1 MLRLMP
7 HQVAA
12 HEFCVNRRGSMNCSE
27 QGTGKS
33 GASIWTTLTW
43 MASNPSWS
51 KILVV
56 CPSSLRY
63 NWLSEFKMWIDS
75 FPVSMSHL
83 TMAMVEKSS
92 SFPDTNI
99 VVCSYDMLHREG
111 VTENIHGAP
120 WDVCIVDEVQYIRNM
135 GSIRS
140 KHILGDI
147 KTLRKSISTDKK
159 DEIAELLT
167 QGWKITSE
175 NKSSTKLVKDDI
187 KAPPIK
193 ARRKIAASGTPIV
206 NKPSDIFPVLKWLA
220 PQVWGNWYQF
230 AMRYCDGKRGFN
242 GSVEAK
248 GASNLD
254 ELHHRLTK
262 GPDALMFRILKRNV
276 LKDLP
281 DKMHKIISLPAPE
294 KVAPLLDQEKK
305 LWRLKNELE
314 QELKEARE
322 KAKAG
327 DQGHY
332 RERAATM
339 SAEIMGA
346 LGQLASIRKKL
357 GESKVPLAIEHIK
370 ATLDAGEPKIIVFGN
385 HRNVL
390 SSIAD
395 SLSSYGAMLMLG
407 GTDALKRNEMVVAFQ
422 TDPEKRVF
430 VISTQAGGTGLTLH
444 AAARVCIVEPE
455 WTHAASEQASDRA
468 HRYGT
473 TKQVIVEWLLFD
485 NSLDISMVQKSI
497 NKASIAEQAIDG
509 TSSTHQPTSTPKD
522 QASAARKLEY
532 QRRGAEMTEEQKQA
546 AHDAIRKLASLDE
559 QARAKHDGGGFSE
572 LHRDIGMKLACRIAL
587 TPAQAALAMEISLK
601 YKSQLSP
608 SLRIALQS

>member
-33 GASIWTTLTW
+33 GASIWTALTW
-43 MASNPSWS
+43 LASNPSWS
-51 KILVV
+51 RVLVV

-99 VVCSYDMLHREG
+99 VVCSYDMLHRDG
-111 VTENIHGAP
+111 VTENIHGEP
-120 WDVCIVDEVQYIRNM
+120 WDICIVDEIQYIRNM

-147 KTLRKSISTDKK
+147 KTIRKSIAADKTEELDALLK
-159 DEIAELLT
+159 DGWIISSKNSKTVRLT
-167 QGWKITSE
+167 
-175 NKSSTKLVKDDI
+175 KDDV

-206 NKPSDIFPVLKWLA
+206 NSPKDIFPVLKWID
-220 PQVWGNWYQF
+220 PKNWQWYPF

-242 GSVEAK
+242 GSIEAK

-254 ELHHRLTK
+254 ELHRRLTQ
-262 GPDALMFRILKRNV
+262 GHGAVLFRVLKKNV

-305 LWRLKNELE
+305 LWRLKSDLE
-314 QELKEARE
+314 RELKEARE
-322 KAKAG
+322 KAKEG
-327 DQGHY
+327 GQDHY

-339 SAEIMGA
+339 NAEIMGA
-346 LGQLASIRKKL
+346 LGQLAQIRKKL
-357 GESKVPLAIEHIK
+357 GESKAPLAIEHIK

-395 SLSSYGAMLMLG
+395 SLSSYGSMLMLG
-407 GTDALKRNEMVVAFQ
+407 GTDALKRNEMVQAFQ
-422 TDPEKRVF
+422 GDPEKRVF

-444 AAARVCIVEPE
+444 AASRVCIIEPE

-468 HRYGT
+468 HRYGQ

-497 NKASIAEQAIDG
+497 NKAAIAEQAIDG
-509 TSSTHQPTSTPKD
+509 ISSQTQPSTTPKD

-532 QRRGAEMTEEQKQA
+532 QRRGSEMSEAQKQA
-546 AHDAIRKLASLDE
+546 AHDAIRHIAKLDVD
-559 QARAKHDGGGFSE
+559 ARAKCNGGGFAD
-572 LHRDIGMKLACRIAL
+572 LHRDVGMKLACRILL
-587 TPAQAALAMEISLK
+587 TPSQAALAKEISNK
-601 YKSQLSP
+601 YRSQLPP
-608 SLRIALQS
+608 SLRIALQ

>member
-1 MLRLMP
+1 
-7 HQVAA
+7 
-12 HEFCVNRRGSMNCSE
+12 MNCSE

-92 SFPDTNI
+92 HFPETNI
-99 VVCSYDMLHREG
+99 VVCSYDMLHRPG

-147 KTLRKSISTDKK
+147 KTLRKSINADKTEELDALLK
-159 DEIAELLT
+159 DGWVISSQNSKTVRLT
-167 QGWKITSE
+167 
-175 NKSSTKLVKDDI
+175 KDDV
-187 KAPPIK
+187 KAPPIR

-206 NKPSDIFPVLKWLA
+206 NSPKDIYPILKWID
-220 PQVWGNWYQF
+220 PKNWEWYPF

-242 GSVEAK
+242 GSIEAK

-254 ELHHRLTK
+254 ELHRRLTQ
-262 GPDALMFRILKRNV
+262 GPGAVLFRVLKRDV

-305 LWRLKNELE
+305 MWRLKNELE
-314 QELKEARE
+314 QELKDARE

-327 DQGHY
+327 GQEHY
-332 RERAATM
+332 REIAAKM

-346 LGQLASIRKKL
+346 LGQLAMIRKKL
-357 GESKVPLAIEHIK
+357 GESKAPLAIEHIK

-395 SLSSYGAMLMLG
+395 SLSSYGSMLMLG

-509 TSSTHQPTSTPKD
+509 TTSTHQPTTTPKD

-532 QRRGAEMTEEQKQA
+532 QRRGAEMTEGQKQA

-587 TPAQAALAMEISLK
+587 TPAQAALAREIATK
-601 YKSQLSP
+601 YKTQLTP

>member
-1 MLRLMP
+1 MKLLP
-7 HQVAA
+7 HQLAA
-12 HEFCVNRRGSMNCSE
+12 HEFCVNRRGSINSSD
-27 QGTGKS
+27 QGTGKT

-63 NWLSEFKMWIDS
+63 NWLSEFKMWIES
-75 FPVSMSHL
+75 FPISMSHL

-92 SFPDTNI
+92 SFPETNI

-147 KTLRKSISTDKK
+147 KTIRKSINADKTEELDALLK
-159 DEIAELLT
+159 DGWVISSRNSKTIKLT
-167 QGWKITSE
+167 
-175 NKSSTKLVKDDI
+175 KDDV
-187 KAPPIK
+187 KAPPIR

-206 NKPSDIFPVLKWLA
+206 NSPKDIYPILKWID
-220 PQVWGNWYQF
+220 PKNWDWYPF

-254 ELHHRLTK
+254 ELHRRLTQ
-262 GPDALMFRILKRNV
+262 GPGAVLFRVLKKDV

-294 KVAPLLDQEKK
+294 KVSPLLDQEKK

-444 AAARVCIVEPE
+444 AASRVCIVEPE

-509 TSSTHQPTSTPKD
+509 TTSTHQPTSTPKD

-559 QARAKHDGGGFSE
+559 QARAKHDGSGFSE

-587 TPAQAALAMEISLK
+587 TPAQAALAKEISIK
-601 YKSQLSP
+601 YSGKLPP